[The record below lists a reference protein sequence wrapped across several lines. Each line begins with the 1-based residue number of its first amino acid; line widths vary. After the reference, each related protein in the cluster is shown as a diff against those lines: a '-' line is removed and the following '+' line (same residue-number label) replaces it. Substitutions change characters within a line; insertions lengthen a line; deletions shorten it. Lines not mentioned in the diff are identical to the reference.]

1 MSTIILEIASPNK
14 KITFYGS
21 DGRKIMKCGSAMF
34 SFWGKSSD
42 SDIDITQGSFLNAST
57 TLTIALSVAAGVL
70 GVILVLVIMF
80 IIWKL

>member
-1 MSTIILEIASPNK
+1 MYTIILEIASPNK

-42 SDIDITQGSFLNAST
+42 SDIDITQGSFLNPSTAPPLLSPLPRESWASY
-57 TLTIALSVAAGVL
+57 
-70 GVILVLVIMF
+70 
-80 IIWKL
+80 